1 MASLTTILSSHL
13 NNLQYEDLP
22 PESVEKAKDLLLDY
36 LGYTIYG
43 SDENPARILRKTF
56 TELGGPKES
65 LVLGHNLR
73 LPTVNAAFLNGST
86 GHMAELDD
94 SHRGTQSHVGDSVL
108 AAALAIAEKQSS
120 DGKELLTAITCGY
133 EMAIRVGLAGMP
145 SHYTK
150 GWHPSGSINTFGAAM
165 AAGKLLN
172 HTDEQAT
179 QTVAIAG
186 GQVAGN
192 FAHLGERAMMK
203 DFNPGRAASNGVL
216 AALLGKNNFTG
227 GTNAIE
233 NPKGFLALYSDT
245 HHIEELTTDLNGPR
259 KILEVAHKPFPGCR
273 HLHSSRDALIDI
285 LKSEIGKS
293 NLTLD
298 DVEQVTAR
306 IYEIGADYVDD
317 PEPWAK
323 GKGIYGPSFS
333 AQFNLALVLQEGEKG
348 LWELFNPEY
357 SLEKVNESKLQAM
370 MGKINIVHDQ
380 ELMQDFPDKIGAE
393 VTLTTNEGSFKR
405 RVDLPKGEPENP
417 ITKDELHGKFT
428 VLTTARGFSN
438 KQCAEVIQV
447 ITNLDTLEN
456 TNDLTNMLIPEH

>member
-1 MASLTTILSSHL
+1 MTTLTSTLSTHL
-13 NNLQYEDLP
+13 TNLRYEDLP
-22 PESVEKAKDLLLDY
+22 PESIEKAKDLLLDY
-36 LGYTIYG
+36 IGYTVYG
-43 SDENPARILRKTF
+43 SEENPAKILREAF
-56 TELGGPKES
+56 VELGGPEEA

-73 LPTVNAAFLNGST
+73 LPAVSAAFLNGST
-86 GHMAELDD
+86 GHMAEVDD

-108 AAALAIAEKQSS
+108 AAALAVAEKESS
-120 DGKELLTAITCGY
+120 DGKSLLTAIICGY

-172 HTDEQAT
+172 LDAAQAT

-216 AALLGKNNFTG
+216 AALLGKKGFTR
-227 GTNAIE
+227 GTNALE
-233 NPKGFLALYSDT
+233 NPKGFLSLYSDT
-245 HHIEELTTDLNGPR
+245 HHIDELTINLNGPR

-285 LKSEIGKS
+285 LRSEIGKP
-293 NLTLD
+293 NLTLQ
-298 DVEQVTAR
+298 DVKQLTAR
-306 IYEIGADYVDD
+306 IYAIGADYVDD
-317 PEPWAK
+317 PEPWTA

-348 LWELFNPEY
+348 LWGLFNPEY
-357 SLEKVNESKLQAM
+357 SLEKVNEPNLQKM
-370 MGKINIVHDQ
+370 MSKINIIHDQ

-393 VTLTTNEGSFKR
+393 VTLTTNDGTFR
-405 RVDLPKGEPENP
+405 RQVDLPKGEPENP
-417 ITKDELHGKFT
+417 ITKEELQGKFT
-428 VLTTARGFSN
+428 VLTAARGFSN
-438 KQCAEVIQV
+438 KQSLDIIEA
-447 ITNLDTLEN
+447 ITDLEALE
-456 TNDLTNMLIPEH
+456 DSKEFASMLTSGH